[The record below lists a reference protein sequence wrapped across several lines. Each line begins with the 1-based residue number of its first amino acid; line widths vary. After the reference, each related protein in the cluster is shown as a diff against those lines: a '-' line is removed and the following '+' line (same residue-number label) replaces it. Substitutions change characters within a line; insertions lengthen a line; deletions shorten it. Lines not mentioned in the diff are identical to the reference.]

1 MIFLGRG
8 PRIWRG
14 QASLSLCAA
23 LCAAKV
29 TGAEDSHVFGPYRR
43 QRSKPFDSRYMDDTD
58 KVPQEGFP
66 MRKLMQQSDGK
77 EAKGD
82 EARLL
87 EWRAR
92 LTDARITYKG
102 SRVANEPGGDAD

>member
-1 MIFLGRG
+1 
-8 PRIWRG
+8 
-14 QASLSLCAA
+14 
-23 LCAAKV
+23 
-29 TGAEDSHVFGPYRR
+29 
-43 QRSKPFDSRYMDDTD
+43 MDDTD

-102 SRVANEPGGDAD
+102 SRVASEPGGDAD